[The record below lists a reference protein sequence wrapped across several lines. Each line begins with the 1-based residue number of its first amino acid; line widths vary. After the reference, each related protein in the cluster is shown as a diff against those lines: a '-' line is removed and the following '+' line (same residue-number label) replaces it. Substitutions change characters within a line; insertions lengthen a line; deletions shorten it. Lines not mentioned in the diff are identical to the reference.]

1 MRGQLKL
8 RWSEWVEWHSIPSKA
23 SIVDIQQ
30 GLLQIFHILSGMNL
44 NRFLGGLHMKFV
56 LH

>member
-8 RWSEWVEWHSIPSKA
+8 RWSEWIEWHSIPSKA